1 MPEGGASTPGISQKA
16 VPATEPTAVPATE
29 PTAVPATEPPVAPTN
44 RPPAA
49 PTNRPPAAPMTGP
62 SAAPTTGPSAAPTT
76 GPSAAPMTGPSAA
89 PTNRPSALPTPPPR
103 AGLLLTLILGG
114 LTATPPLA
122 MDMYLPALPQV
133 TGSLHAPAA
142 TVQLTLTAC
151 LAGMALGQLV
161 VGPMSDRWGR
171 RRPLLAGLA
180 VYIVATVLCALAPAV
195 EFLVAFRLA
204 QGLAGAAAIV
214 IARAVV
220 RDLYDGVAMARFFS
234 TLMLVG
240 GVAPIVAP
248 LIGGQILR
256 VTDWRGVFVVLTGI
270 GVLLAGVVWAKLP
283 ETLPVADRHAGGVGA
298 ALRAMRS
305 LLADSAF
312 TGYTLAGGF
321 AFAAL
326 FAYIA
331 ASPFVIQEIY
341 GASPQT
347 FSLLFG
353 INSVGLVV
361 VGQVNGKVLVG
372 RARLDLVL
380 GAGLLTV
387 IAAATALLLMSLGVF
402 GDVGLAPVAAALFVL
417 MSAMGVTLP
426 NTQALALMRTKH
438 AAGSASALLGTSS
451 FLIGA
456 VASPLVG
463 IAGEDTAV
471 PMAVVQLVSALVAL
485 ACFMGMCHPWNK
497 RTVIE
502 GPVTEGPVAEG
513 TVTEGAES

>member
-1 MPEGGASTPGISQKA
+1 MGERGGPTQDVSQ
-16 VPATEPTAVPATE
+16 PAIPKTD
-29 PTAVPATEPPVAPTN
+29 
-44 RPPAA
+44 RPPSHSLGV
-49 PTNRPPAAPMTGP
+49 T
-62 SAAPTTGPSAAPTT
+62 
-76 GPSAAPMTGPSAA
+76 
-89 PTNRPSALPTPPPR
+89 
-103 AGLLLTLILGG
+103 GLLVTFILGG
-114 LTATPPLA
+114 LAATPPLA
-122 MDMYLPALPQV
+122 MDMYLPALPDV

-151 LAGMALGQLV
+151 LAGMAFGQLV

-171 RRPLLAGLA
+171 RRPLLAGL
-180 VYIVATVLCALAPAV
+180 VVNVVATALCALAPTV

-234 TLMLVG
+234 TLMLIS
-240 GVAPIVAP
+240 GVAPIIAP

-256 VTDWRGVFVVLTGI
+256 VTDWRGVFVVLTAV
-270 GVLLAGVVWAKLP
+270 GVLLAVLVWRRLP
-283 ETLPVADRHAGGVGA
+283 ETLPPQDRHAGGVGE
-298 ALRAMRS
+298 ALRAMRG
-305 LLADSAF
+305 LLADGAF

-326 FAYIA
+326 FAYIS

-353 INSVGLVV
+353 LNSVGLVA
-361 VGQVNGKVLVG
+361 VGQINGKVLVG
-372 RARLDLVL
+372 RVSLDRVL
-380 GAGLLTV
+380 GAGLAVV
-387 IAAATALLLMSLGVF
+387 ILAATALLLMSLGVF
-402 GDVGLAPVAAALFVL
+402 GEVGLVPVAAALFVL
-417 MSAMGVTLP
+417 MSAMGITLP
-426 NTQALALMRTKH
+426 NTQALALQRTKH
-438 AAGSASALLGTSS
+438 AAGSASALLGTTS

-471 PMAVVQLVSALVAL
+471 PMAVVQLAAALVAL
-485 ACFMGMCHPWNK
+485 ACFMGMCRPWN
-497 RTVIE
+497 RRADE
-502 GPVTEGPVAEG
+502 RADGRAVA
-513 TVTEGAES
+513 EGAES

>member
-1 MPEGGASTPGISQKA
+1 MPERGPSIPHTSPDRNTAPDTAPNATPDATPDTTPNA
-16 VPATEPTAVPATE
+16 VPNAVPKTS
-29 PTAVPATEPPVAPTN
+29 
-44 RPPAA
+44 PPARA
-49 PTNRPPAAPMTGP
+49 GGPQAGPAA
-62 SAAPTTGPSAAPTT
+62 
-76 GPSAAPMTGPSAA
+76 
-89 PTNRPSALPTPPPR
+89 RPPR
-103 AGLLLTLILGG
+103 AIRRTGLLVTLILGG

-122 MDMYLPALPQV
+122 MDMYLPALPEV
-133 TGSLHAPAA
+133 TRSLHAPAA

-161 VGPMSDRWGR
+161 VGPMSDKWGR

-180 VYIVATVLCALAPAV
+180 VYVVATALCALAPTV
-195 EFLVAFRLA
+195 GLLVAFRLA

-234 TLMLVG
+234 TLMLIS
-240 GVAPIVAP
+240 GVAPVVAP

-256 VTDWRGVFVVLTGI
+256 VTDWRGVFVLLTVVG
-270 GVLLAGVVWAKLP
+270 LLLGGVVWAKLP
-283 ETLPVADRHAGGVGA
+283 ETLPAAERHAGGVGDT
-298 ALRAMRS
+298 LRAMRG
-305 LLADSAF
+305 LLADRAF
-312 TGYTLAGGF
+312 TGYMLAGGF
-321 AFAAL
+321 AFASL
-326 FAYIA
+326 FAYIS

-353 INSVGLVV
+353 LNSIGLVAA
-361 VGQVNGKVLVG
+361 GQLNGKVLVG
-372 RARLDLVL
+372 RVRLDRVL
-380 GAGLLTV
+380 GIGLLIV

-417 MSAMGVTLP
+417 MSAMGISLP
-426 NTQALALMRTKH
+426 NTQALALMRVKK

-463 IAGEDTAV
+463 IAGEDTAL

-485 ACFMGMCHPWNK
+485 ACFVGMCRRSP
-497 RTVIE
+497 E
-502 GPVTEGPVAEG
+502 GEEN
-513 TVTEGAES
+513 

>member
-1 MPEGGASTPGISQKA
+1 MGDLGGQAQDVPQSAIPSTRK
-16 VPATEPTAVPATE
+16 TEQQP
-29 PTAVPATEPPVAPTN
+29 
-44 RPPAA
+44 
-49 PTNRPPAAPMTGP
+49 
-62 SAAPTTGPSAAPTT
+62 
-76 GPSAAPMTGPSAA
+76 
-89 PTNRPSALPTPPPR
+89 PPPR
-103 AGLLLTLILGG
+103 SLRRTGLLVTFVLGG

-122 MDMYLPALPQV
+122 MDMYLPALPEV
-133 TGSLHAPAA
+133 TRSLHAPAA

-151 LAGMALGQLV
+151 LVGMALGQLV

-180 VYIVATVLCALAPAV
+180 VYVVATALCAFAPTI

-234 TLMLVG
+234 TLMLIS

-256 VTDWRGVFVVLTGI
+256 VTDWRGVFVVLTVV
-270 GVLLAGVVWAKLP
+270 GVLLAGVVWRKLP
-283 ETLPVADRHAGGVGA
+283 ETLPPEDRHRGGVGE
-298 ALRAMRS
+298 ALRAMRG
-305 LLADSAF
+305 LLADRAF
-312 TGYTLAGGF
+312 AGYTLAGGF

-326 FAYIA
+326 FAYIS

-353 INSVGLVV
+353 LNSVGLVV
-361 VGQVNGKVLVG
+361 VGQINGKVLVG
-372 RARLDLVL
+372 RVSLDRVL
-380 GAGLLTV
+380 GVGLAIVGL
-387 IAAATALLLMSLGVF
+387 AATALLLMSLGVF
-402 GDVGLAPVAAALFVL
+402 GEVGLVPVAAALFVL

-426 NTQALALMRTKH
+426 NTQALALLRTQH

-456 VASPLVG
+456 IASPLVG

-471 PMAVVQLVSALVAL
+471 PMAVVQLAAALVAL
-485 ACFMGMCHPWNK
+485 ACFMGMCRPWNG
-497 RTVIE
+497 RTD
-502 GPVTEGPVAEG
+502 A
-513 TVTEGAES
+513 EGAEN

>member
-1 MPEGGASTPGISQKA
+1 MGDRGGPIQD
-16 VPATEPTAVPATE
+16 VPQ
-29 PTAVPATEPPVAPTN
+29 
-44 RPPAA
+44 
-49 PTNRPPAAPMTGP
+49 
-62 SAAPTTGPSAAPTT
+62 SAAPTAHQPSTR
-76 GPSAAPMTGPSAA
+76 S
-89 PTNRPSALPTPPPR
+89 PR
-103 AGLLLTLILGG
+103 RTGLLVTLILGG

-122 MDMYLPALPQV
+122 MDMYLPALPEV
-133 TGSLHAPAA
+133 TRALHAPAA

-180 VYIVATVLCALAPAV
+180 VYVVATALCALASTV

-234 TLMLVG
+234 TLMLIS

-256 VTDWRGVFVVLTGI
+256 VTDWRGVFVVLT
-270 GVLLAGVVWAKLP
+270 VVGVVLAALVWRRLP
-283 ETLPVADRHAGGVGA
+283 ETLAPRDRHSGGVGE
-298 ALRAMRS
+298 ALRAMRG
-305 LLADSAF
+305 LLADRAF
-312 TGYTLAGGF
+312 AGYTLAGGF

-353 INSVGLVV
+353 LNSVGLVV
-361 VGQVNGKVLVG
+361 VGQINGKVLVG
-372 RARLDLVL
+372 RVSLDRVL
-380 GAGLLTV
+380 GVGLAIVVL
-387 IAAATALLLMSLGVF
+387 AATALLLMSLDVF
-402 GDVGLAPVAAALFVL
+402 GEAGLLPVAAALFVL

-426 NTQALALMRTKH
+426 NTQALALLRTKH

-471 PMAVVQLVSALVAL
+471 PMAVVQLAAALVAL
-485 ACFMGMCHPWNK
+485 ACFMGMCRPWNR
-497 RTVIE
+497 RTDS
-502 GPVTEGPVAEG
+502 
-513 TVTEGAES
+513 EGAES